1 MARAYFQIIRM
12 SEGRTLERVG
22 PKAWSQRD
30 LLYAVEKAAYDV
42 VRSNAMLDRE
52 AGRAFMKRA
61 RNLARGVDVAAV
73 YAKATPEAPQCG
85 ASSERLFR
93 SEIVVA
99 FERR

>member
-42 VRSNAMLDRE
+42 VKSNAMLDRE
-52 AGRAFMKRA
+52 AGHAFMKCA
-61 RNLARGVDVAAV
+61 RNLATGVDVAAV
-73 YAKATPEAPQCG
+73 YAKATREAPQHG
-85 ASSERLFR
+85 ASSERLFG
-93 SEIVVA
+93 SELVVA

>member
-12 SEGRTLERVG
+12 SEGRILERIG

-73 YAKATPEAPQCG
+73 YAKATPEAPQHG
-85 ASSERLFR
+85 ASSERFFG

>member
-1 MARAYFQIIRM
+1 MKRAYFQIIRM
-12 SEGRTLERVG
+12 SEGRILERVG

-30 LLYAVEKAAYDV
+30 LLHAVETAAYDV

-52 AGRAFMKRA
+52 AGHAFMKCA

-73 YAKATPEAPQCG
+73 YAKATPEAPQHG
-85 ASSERLFR
+85 ASSERFFG
-93 SEIVVA
+93 SELVVA